1 MADKDHDRTPHAA
14 GDGDIG
20 GAMEQNRPESVAFTV
35 VTVILALAAIATGG
49 GFIYD
54 YQQERRD
61 REAKA
66 TARRQYAENS
76 GGGGM
81 MMGLSMAVKEKDG
94 KKLLWASGQ
103 RESEDSE
110 WFDVT
115 DAIIPPEKFNHGI
128 GKDRIR
134 AIDDPVFVD
143 PGDKRLKRHRIDGK
157 TPVIGYVHNGE
168 AKAYPLDLMRR
179 HELANDTIGG
189 KPVTV
194 GF

>member
-1 MADKDHDRTPHAA
+1 MADEDHDRASDGA
-14 GDGDIG
+14 GERVPVSG
-20 GAMEQNRPESVAFTV
+20 RPREPRRPGPVAVNV
-35 VTVILALAAIATGG
+35 VAVVLALGAIAMGGHAVYEYQAEIRAEEAMRAARARGG
-49 GFIYD
+49 G
-54 YQQERRD
+54 
-61 REAKA
+61 
-66 TARRQYAENS
+66 

-81 MMGLSMAVKEKDG
+81 GPRVSVKEENG